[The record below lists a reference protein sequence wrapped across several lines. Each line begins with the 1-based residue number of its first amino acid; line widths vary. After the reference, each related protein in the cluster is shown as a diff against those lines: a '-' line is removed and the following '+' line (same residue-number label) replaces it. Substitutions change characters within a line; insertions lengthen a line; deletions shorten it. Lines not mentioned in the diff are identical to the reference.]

1 MERTLTE
8 LMEAHGS
15 QLQDK
20 VDVRG
25 MWGTYDGGLKFVQEG
40 GLEKELKRELD
51 ESSAKSAEE
60 GNDLPELQH
69 PIPRARMVPRR
80 RESSVYSAKSDLFS
94 SSSGTAAA
102 SLTPPSSPGSEAESC
117 TASPPLHIMFLGSSI
132 GNFDRESATSFLRSL
147 PLRPGSSDTLLL
159 GLDHDNPKDK
169 IELAYN
175 DPKGVTKEFIMN
187 GLKAAGRVLGKEELF
202 RDSNWEYVNNYNE
215 KERKAVFCICIL
227 LRTK

>member
-1 MERTLTE
+1 MKARAYGCSE
-8 LMEAHGS
+8 LIPEPTIFQSIHS
-15 QLQDK
+15 HLRSHNLQ
-20 VDVRG
+20 
-25 MWGTYDGGLKFVQEG
+25 WT
-40 GLEKELKRELD
+40 
-51 ESSAKSAEE
+51 
-60 GNDLPELQH
+60 
-69 PIPRARMVPRR
+69 
-80 RESSVYSAKSDLFS
+80 
-94 SSSGTAAA
+94 SGTAAA

-187 GLKAAGRVLGKEELF
+187 GLKAAGRILGDEHAFGIETG
-202 RDSNWEYVNNYNE
+202 RWDYVNFYNQS
-215 KERKAVFCICIL
+215 KRLFL
-227 LRTK
+227 LSVYSLKMMMLLTLKDDMRHTIAQLATRL